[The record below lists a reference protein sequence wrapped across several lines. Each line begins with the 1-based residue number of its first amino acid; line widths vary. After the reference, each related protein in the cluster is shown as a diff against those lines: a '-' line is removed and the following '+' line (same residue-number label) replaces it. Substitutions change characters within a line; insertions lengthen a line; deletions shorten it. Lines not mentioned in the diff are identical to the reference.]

1 LQGFVGL
8 LHASFAIERNT
19 YKKGPAML
27 RFAIFLVTVMS
38 CLAAAAESSDRCGNL
53 SGQQAMNA
61 CISDEVSKADNT
73 LNGIYKRLHDKLN
86 ESGKRNLV
94 GAERAWITFRDK
106 ECMLESGYD
115 IEHPENNGTIAPF
128 TVGECKLSLTNER
141 TTTLRQLLKCPG
153 GDMTC

>member
-1 LQGFVGL
+1 LNAT
-8 LHASFAIERNT
+8 H
-19 YKKGPAML
+19 KKGPAVR
-27 RFAIFLVTVMS
+27 RFAICFFVIVVP
-38 CLAAAAESSDRCGNL
+38 CFAVAAGSSDRCGNL

-61 CISDEVSKADNT
+61 CIADEVGKADNV
-73 LNGIYKRLHDKLN
+73 LNSVYKQLHDKLD

-106 ECMLESGYD
+106 ECMLEGGYD
-115 IEHPENNGTIAPF
+115 TEHPENNGTIAPF
-128 TVGECKLSLTNER
+128 AVGECKLDLTNKR